1 MVDRVTKRARGR
13 STRRGS
19 HCYCHACEYAKSS
32 VNFRGFTDEEGEAAA
47 AAAAAAVAT
56 ATATATIAAAAATVT
71 RIVGFASSSSG
82 LLVA

>member
-19 HCYCHACEYAKSS
+19 HCYCHACEYAKRL
-32 VNFRGFTDEEGEAAA
+32 VNIRGFTSEEEEP
-47 AAAAAAVAT
+47 
-56 ATATATIAAAAATVT
+56 ATVT
-71 RIVGFASSSSG
+71 SISSG